1 MTIDLP
7 LTSPEK
13 AQQYRAAGLWR
24 DVTLSERFLAQ
35 ADRLADKLAI
45 IVGDRRVTYREL
57 RRDILSV
64 ASALLAEGFQP
75 GDVIAGQL
83 PNSYEIP
90 VLHLA
95 CNTVGMLYMP
105 LHDSWRE
112 LEVGHLLAQA
122 KVKAVVSRKV
132 YRDFDFAE
140 MIAQLR
146 HELPELKVHYL
157 IGAGESGDG
166 VKQFNTLLA
175 AEPLHEARIASLRP
189 DADYPAAVMLSGGTT
204 AISKISRYSSN
215 DLLTMLKAAQDG
227 AGFGETDIAA
237 ALAPAGTGA
246 TGYVYPVLTPLLT
259 GATSVILPHWGD
271 PEEAVDLIVKERC
284 TYVTAIP
291 AQLIKLLPTLR
302 LKSPNDFRQL
312 RVITNAGAP
321 LPYEAARE
329 VEELT
334 GAVIQS
340 IYGATDAGTPTLTTV
355 DDPREKRLGT
365 VGRIVPGCECEIR
378 DPDGNALPAG
388 SVGEVTWRGA
398 HKSWGYLGADDQT
411 KAVFTEDHFYTSGDL
426 GEFDEEG
433 YLTIVGRIK
442 DMILRGGRNVSP
454 LVIEEALIKHRDIE
468 DVAVASMPD
477 PVLGERAC
485 AFVIPRPGAEL
496 ELAELLEF
504 LRGEGLATWQLPER
518 LEVMPDFPRSAG
530 GKALKRSLTA
540 MVTEKLKLEAANGG

>member
-13 AQQYRAAGLWR
+13 AQQYRAAGLWQ

-45 IVGDRRVTYREL
+45 IVSDRRVTYREL

-122 KVKAVVSRKV
+122 KVKAIVSRQV

-175 AEPLHEARIASLRP
+175 AEPLEEARIVSLRP

-329 VEELT
+329 IEELT

-398 HKSWGYLGADDQT
+398 DKSWGYLGADDQT
-411 KAVFTEDHFYTSGDL
+411 KAVFTEDHFYKSGDL

-433 YLTIVGRIK
+433 YLKIVGRIK

-454 LVIEEALIKHRDIE
+454 LVIEEALIRHPDIE

-530 GKALKRSLTA
+530 GKALKRNLTA
-540 MVTEKLKLEAANGG
+540 MVTEKLKLEATNGG

>member
-13 AQQYRAAGLWR
+13 AQQYRAAGLWG

-45 IVGDRRVTYREL
+45 IVSDRRVTYREL

-122 KVKAVVSRKV
+122 KVKAIVSRQV

-175 AEPLHEARIASLRP
+175 AEPLEEARIASLRP

-246 TGYVYPVLTPLLT
+246 TGYVYPVLTPLLA

-411 KAVFTEDHFYTSGDL
+411 KAVFTEDHFYKSGDL

-433 YLTIVGRIK
+433 YLKIVGRIK
-442 DMILRGGRNVSP
+442 DMILRGARNVSP
-454 LVIEEALIKHRDIE
+454 LVIEEALIRHPDIE

-540 MVTEKLKLEAANGG
+540 MVTEKIKLEATNGG

>member
-13 AQQYRAAGLWR
+13 AQQYRAAGLWQ

-45 IVGDRRVTYREL
+45 IVSDRRVTYREL

-122 KVKAVVSRKV
+122 KVKAIVSRQV

-175 AEPLHEARIASLRP
+175 AEPLEEARIVSLRP

-246 TGYVYPVLTPLLT
+246 TGYVYPVLTPLLA

-271 PEEAVDLIVKERC
+271 PKEAVDLIVKERC

-398 HKSWGYLGADDQT
+398 DKSWGYLGADDQT
-411 KAVFTEDHFYTSGDL
+411 KTVFTEDHFYKSGDL
-426 GEFDEEG
+426 GQFDKEG
-433 YLTIVGRIK
+433 YLKIVGRIK

-454 LVIEEALIKHRDIE
+454 LVIEEALIKHPDIE

-485 AFVIPRPGAEL
+485 AFVVPRPGAEL

-540 MVTEKLKLEAANGG
+540 MVTEKLKLEATNGG

>member
-1 MTIDLP
+1 MTMELP

-13 AQQYRAAGLWR
+13 ARQYRAAGLWQ

-35 ADRLADKLAI
+35 ADRFADKLAI
-45 IVGDRRVTYREL
+45 VVDGRRATYRQL
-57 RRDILSV
+57 QRDVLSV
-64 ASALLAEGFQP
+64 ANGLLAEGLEP

-95 CNTVGMLYMP
+95 CNMVGMLYMP
-105 LHDSWRE
+105 LHDSWRA

-122 KVKAVVSRKV
+122 KVKVVISRHL
-132 YRDFDFAE
+132 YRDFDYVQ
-140 MIAQLR
+140 MIRDLR
-146 HELPELKVHYL
+146 PDLPDLKTHFV
-157 IGAGESGDG
+157 IGESAGDG
-166 VKQFNTLLA
+166 IKPFEMLIA
-175 AEPLHEARIASLRP
+175 AEPLGTKQIASLRP
-189 DADYPAAVMLSGGTT
+189 DPDYPAALMLSGGTT

-215 DLLTMLKAAQDG
+215 DLQAMLNAARDG
-227 AGFGETDIAA
+227 ARFVETDVAA

-246 TGYVYPVLTPLLT
+246 TGYVYPVLMPLLN
-259 GATSVILPHWGD
+259 GGTSVMLPHWSN
-271 PEEAVDLIVKERC
+271 PEDAADLMVRENC
-284 TYVTAIP
+284 TYATAIP
-291 AQLIKLLPTLR
+291 AQLIKLLPTFR
-302 LKSPNDFRQL
+302 SRPRDDFHNL

-340 IYGATDAGTPTLTTV
+340 IYGATDAGTPTLTTA

-378 DPDGNALPAG
+378 DSDGNALPAG
-388 SVGEVTWRGA
+388 TVGEVAWRGA
-398 HKSWGYLGADDQT
+398 DKSWGYLGADDQT
-411 KAVFTEDHFYTSGDL
+411 RSVFTQDHFYKSGDL
-426 GEFDEEG
+426 GQFDEDG
-433 YLTIVGRIK
+433 YLKIVGRIK

-454 LVIEEALIKHRDIE
+454 LLIEEALIKHADVQ
-468 DVAVASMPD
+468 DVAVAAMPD

-485 AFVIPRPGAEL
+485 AFVIARPGAGL
-496 ELAELLEF
+496 ELAGLLDF

-518 LEVMPDFPRSAG
+518 LELMQELPRSAG
-530 GKALKRSLTA
+530 GKTLKRELTA
-540 MVTEKLKLEAANGG
+540 LVTEKLKAELQQGV

>member
-13 AQQYRAAGLWR
+13 AEQYRAAGLWQ
-24 DVTLSERFLAQ
+24 DVTVSERFLAQ
-35 ADRLADKLAI
+35 AGRLADKLAI
-45 IVGDRRVTYREL
+45 VVGDRRVTYGQL

-64 ASALLAEGFQP
+64 ANGLLVEGLKP

-95 CNTVGMLYMP
+95 CNTLGMLYMP
-105 LHDSWRE
+105 LHDSWRA

-122 KVKAVVSRKV
+122 EVKAVVSRHV
-132 YRDFDFAE
+132 YREFDYVG
-140 MIAQLR
+140 MIGELR
-146 HELPELKVHYL
+146 GDLPKLTAHFVV
-157 IGAGESGDG
+157 DG
-166 VKQFNTLLA
+166 TEAVEGTKAFDTLLA
-175 AEPLHEARIASLRP
+175 AEPLDEASIASRRP
-189 DADYPAAVMLSGGTT
+189 HPDFPAALMLSGGTT

-215 DLLTMLKAAQDG
+215 DLQTMLNAARDG
-227 AGFGETDIAA
+227 ARFAETDVAA

-246 TGYVYPVLTPLLT
+246 TGYVYPVLMPLLN
-259 GATSVILPHWGD
+259 GATSVMLPHWSN
-271 PEEAVDLIVKERC
+271 PEEAADLIVKEGC
-284 TYVTAIP
+284 TYAVAIP

-302 LKSPNDFRQL
+302 SRPKEDFHKL

-321 LPYEAARE
+321 LPFEAARE

-340 IYGATDAGTPTLTTV
+340 IYGATDAGTPTLTAA

-378 DPDGNALPAG
+378 DPEGNALPVG

-398 HKSWGYLGADDQT
+398 DKSWGYLGADDQT
-411 KAVFTEDHFYTSGDL
+411 KAVFTQDHFYKSGDL
-426 GEFDEEG
+426 GQFDEEG
-433 YLTIVGRIK
+433 YLKIVGRIK
-442 DMILRGGRNVSP
+442 DMILRGGRNISP
-454 LVIEEALIKHRDIE
+454 LVIEEALIKHPDVQ
-468 DVAVASMPD
+468 DVAVAPMPD

-485 AFVIPRPGAEL
+485 VFVIPRPGAEL
-496 ELAELLEF
+496 ELAELLHF

-518 LEVMPDFPRSAG
+518 LEIMQEFPRSAG
-530 GKALKRSLTA
+530 GKTLKRDLTTF
-540 MVTEKLKLEAANGG
+540 VTEKLKAETKQEA